1 MASRSN
7 IRIRPLTIALIAV
20 GVVCV
25 ILAIVYFVTS
35 AANLPSFFPGHQAGL
50 TRHHT
55 KHGLA
60 LIGVAVVLW
69 IAAWFTTAP
78 AKPASSSDGSAS

>member
-1 MASRSN
+1 MASGSN
-7 IRIRPLTIALIAV
+7 LRIRPITVALVVV

-25 ILAIVYFVTS
+25 VLAIVYFVTS
-35 AANLPSFFPGHQAGL
+35 AAKLPSFFPGHQAGVS
-50 TRHHT
+50 RHHV

-60 LIGVAVVLW
+60 LIGVAVVVW

-78 AKPASSSDGSAS
+78 GKPADGPS

>member
-1 MASRSN
+1 MGSRPK
-7 IRIRPLTIALIAV
+7 IRVRPLTVALLAA

-25 ILAIVYFVTS
+25 ALAIVYFVTTAS
-35 AANLPSFFPGHQAGL
+35 NLPSFFPGHQAGL

-78 AKPASSSDGSAS
+78 GKPATGGPTGS

>member
-1 MASRSN
+1 MASRSS
-7 IRIRPLTIALIAV
+7 IRIRPLTVAVIAA
-20 GVVCV
+20 GVVCM

-35 AANLPSFFPGHQAGL
+35 AANLPSFFPGHQAGV

-60 LIGVAVVLW
+60 LIGVGVVLW

-78 AKPASSSDGSAS
+78 AKPAGASDGGAG